1 MAKQVGPVYCT
12 GTIGMVCFY
21 KMQGKYYARL
31 KSSLTGRR
39 VKKDPAFRRTMENAN
54 ILGEA
59 SRIASA
65 VYRSV
70 PSEEKCQG
78 LYRMMTGIAIRMLK
92 QRINPMKVLAALEVQ
107 FLPAEPVNT
116 VSKPY
121 RQPLAVDPSNIET
134 GTLCVNEDGVL
145 QPIKVDWP
153 PNES

>member
-1 MAKQVGPVYCT
+1 MAKQAGPEYCT
-12 GTIGMVCFY
+12 GTIGMACFY
-21 KMQGKYYARL
+21 KMRGEYYVRL

-70 PSEEKCQG
+70 ASSEKNRV
-78 LYRMMTGIAIRMLK
+78 LYRRMTGIATRMLK
-92 QRINPMKVLAALEVQ
+92 QKINPMKVLVALEVQ
-107 FLPAEPVNT
+107 FLP
-116 VSKPY
+116 SKTFD
-121 RQPLAVDPSNIET
+121 LSDIEI
-134 GTLCVNEDGVL
+134 GTLCVNEEGVL

-153 PNES
+153 PNER

>member
-1 MAKQVGPVYCT
+1 MAKQAGPVYYT

-39 VKKDPAFRRTMENAN
+39 VKKDPAFHRTMENAH

-59 SRIASA
+59 SRIAAA

-70 PSEEKCQG
+70 AASEKSQA
-78 LYRMMTGIAIRMLK
+78 LYRRMTGIAMRMLQQK
-92 QRINPMKVLAALEVQ
+92 INPMKVLAALEVQ
-107 FLPAEPVNT
+107 FL
-116 VSKPY
+116 S
-121 RQPLAVDPSNIET
+121 AVDPIET
-134 GTLCVNEDGVL
+134 GTLCVNEEGVL

-153 PNES
+153 PNED

>member
-1 MAKQVGPVYCT
+1 MAKQLGPVYYT

-21 KMQGKYYARL
+21 KMQGQYYARL

-70 PSEEKCQG
+70 APEEKCQG

-92 QRINPMKVLAALEVQ
+92 QRMNPMKVLAALEVQ
-107 FLPAEPVNT
+107 FLPTEPVNA
-116 VSKPY
+116 VNH
-121 RQPLAVDPSNIET
+121 QPLAVDPSNIET

>member
-1 MAKQVGPVYCT
+1 MAKQAGPEYYT
-12 GTIGMVCFY
+12 GTIGMACFY
-21 KMQGKYYARL
+21 KMRGEYYVRL

-70 PSEEKCQG
+70 ASAEKCQA
-78 LYRMMTGIAIRMLK
+78 LYRRMTGIAMRMLK
-92 QRINPMKVLAALEVQ
+92 EKINPMKVMVALEVE
-107 FLPAEPVNT
+107 FLSPVF
-116 VSKPY
+116 S
-121 RQPLAVDPSNIET
+121 ADIEI
-134 GTLCVNEDGVL
+134 GTLCVNEEGVL

-153 PNES
+153 PTEG